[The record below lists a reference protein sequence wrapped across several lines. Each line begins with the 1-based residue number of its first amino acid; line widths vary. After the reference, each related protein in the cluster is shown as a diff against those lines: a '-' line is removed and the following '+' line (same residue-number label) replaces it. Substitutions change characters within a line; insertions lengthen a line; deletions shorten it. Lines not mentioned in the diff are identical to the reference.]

1 MASAFGWRLPIRS
14 QALLQ
19 SAKTVA
25 DHWMFLMR
33 RRAKPLIALATAYG
47 MMLAA
52 VFGAVSASQSAV
64 LGTSFCSTSSPAGD
78 QAPVLHARHDLDC
91 CIACCSGPAALP
103 APAANMSI
111 PALTP
116 IAWLADEADFFCL
129 PINGSPFAR
138 APPVRI

>member
-33 RRAKPLIALATAYG
+33 RRARPLIALATAYG

-52 VFGAVSASQSAV
+52 VFGAVSASQSAA
-64 LGTSFCSTSSPAGD
+64 LGTSFCRTSSPAGD
-78 QAPVLHARHDLDC
+78 QAPVLPARHDLDC

-103 APAANMSI
+103 APAANISV
-111 PALTP
+111 PVLTP
-116 IAWLADEADFFCL
+116 IAWLADEADFFRL
-129 PINGSPFAR
+129 PADGRPSAR
-138 APPVRI
+138 APPAGI

>member
-1 MASAFGWRLPIRS
+1 MATAFGWRLPIRS

-25 DHWMFLMR
+25 DHWMFPMR
-33 RRAKPLIALATAYG
+33 RRARPLIALATAYG

-52 VFGAVSASQSAV
+52 VFGAVSASQSAA
-64 LGTSFCSTSSPAGD
+64 LGASFCGPSSPAGD
-78 QAPVLHARHDLDC
+78 QAPVLPARHDLDC

-103 APAANMSI
+103 APTANISV

-116 IAWLADEADFFCL
+116 IAWQSDEMDFFR
-129 PINGSPFAR
+129 SPVQGGPSAR
-138 APPVRI
+138 APPAGI

>member
-1 MASAFGWRLPIRS
+1 
-14 QALLQ
+14 
-19 SAKTVA
+19 
-25 DHWMFLMR
+25 MFLMR

-52 VFGAVSASQSAV
+52 VFGAISASQSAV
-64 LGTSFCSTSSPAGD
+64 LGASFCSTSSRAGD
-78 QAPVLHARHDLDC
+78 QAPVLPARHDLDC
-91 CIACCSGPAALP
+91 CIACCSGPAAPP
-103 APAANMSI
+103 APAANMSV